1 MRLAQAAAPLFLAV
15 AVAVVVAVAIPVA
28 VAVALALLVSKSGG
42 CAYTRSELL
51 KKKASRAGRST
62 TCVAVGAKCVRP
74 ARMCTHF
81 AAAVRQ

>member
-51 KKKASRAGRST
+51 KKMVSRADGSAPFL
-62 TCVAVGAKCVRP
+62 AVGAKNYRP
-74 ARMCTHF
+74 ARICMHF
-81 AAAVRQ
+81 AAGVRR

>member
-1 MRLAQAAAPLFLAV
+1 MRLAQAAAPLFL

-51 KKKASRAGRST
+51 KQKVSRADGSAPFL
-62 TCVAVGAKCVRP
+62 AVGAKNYRLAIIC
-74 ARMCTHF
+74 MHF
-81 AAAVRQ
+81 AAEVRR